1 MTSKDTTLP
10 TSKDGLNND
19 VKDTADDSQANVG
32 SQGEG
37 VHAPKD
43 GEQIVSR
50 SADPGQS
57 SYGGFSNEDPS
68 KQTQEVEADA
78 QGDTDLKKQG
88 APGKGSAA

>member
-1 MTSKDTTLP
+1 MTAHDATSSASKDPAKTT
-10 TSKDGLNND
+10 

-32 SQGEG
+32 SPGKG

-57 SYGGFSNEDPS
+57 SYGGFSNEDTR

-78 QGDTDLKKQG
+78 DPKR
-88 APGKGSAA
+88 AEKG